1 MFLSLLPMIHV
12 HMNLVGEGPGTH
24 FREPLFSDLRL
35 QGSLVGE
42 SVTGVFLLRNEGDN
56 MYK

>member
-1 MFLSLLPMIHV
+1 MIHV
-12 HMNLVGEGPGTH
+12 YMNLVGEGPGTH
-24 FREPLFSDLRL
+24 FVSLFSDLRL

-42 SVTGVFLLRNEGDN
+42 SVTGVLPLQEVGYN

>member
-1 MFLSLLPMIHV
+1 MVLCTFIL
-12 HMNLVGEGPGTH
+12 N
-24 FREPLFSDLRL
+24 LRL

-42 SVTGVFLLRNEGDN
+42 SVMGVSLLQEGNDN